1 MPAGSPVFG
10 PKDSLSIWDG
20 RSETNY
26 NAMRKLVLQV
36 IRPYKNQGNQG
47 GALNFARRCPAIVRQ
62 YYNNNEFS
70 PSGYAKIS
78 RGRHPDPLGNL
89 MLVRTKEFIMPTR
102 ASLGTSSIVVADNRS
117 RGWSNLRLKTL
128 ARQKL

>member
-26 NAMRKLVLQV
+26 NAMRKLLLPV
-36 IRPYKNQGNQG
+36 IRPYKNKGNQG

-62 YYNNNEFS
+62 YYTNNEFS

-89 MLVRTKEFIMPTR
+89 MQVRPKELVLPPR
-102 ASLGTSSIVVADNRS
+102 ASLGTSSIIVADNKS

-128 ARQKL
+128 ARQKR

>member
-20 RSETNY
+20 RSEANY
-26 NAMRKLVLQV
+26 NAMRKLLNQV
-36 IRPYKNQGNQG
+36 IRPYRNKG
-47 GALNFARRCPAIVRQ
+47 GALNFARRCPLVVRQ
-62 YYNNNEFS
+62 YYSNNEFS
-70 PSGYAKIS
+70 PSGYAKMS
-78 RGRHPDPLGNL
+78 RDGHPDPLGNL
-89 MLVRTKEFIMPTR
+89 MLVHTKEFAMPTR

-128 ARQKL
+128 AQQKL